1 MSGWANGV
9 QAKLNEKVSGSD
21 LFYVHCHAHR
31 LNLVLID
38 QLKAI
43 PCISEALTLIQ
54 SLFNSIN
61 GSNTRHELFMRAQD
75 DLKQTRLELER
86 PGIICWFYWYTAV
99 KRVKERYDAIIAVLT
114 VTAEH
119 QSIANGSS
127 EANGYRI
134 KMMKFEFIL
143 CLFLLESV
151 LMKTHCL
158 SVQLQGEGIDAV
170 YAADLIQTVEEA
182 LLGCRSDQEYCQ
194 MQKQASDFAQKV
206 GVDCAVPSNDES
218 TLQTKRV
225 RETSKNLIDYLGQSS
240 TGERPSNTPATFKET
255 VYFPCL
261 DKIIDEFRRRF
272 SDNAAL
278 LSSLVCFDPKK

>member
-1 MSGWANGV
+1 M
-9 QAKLNEKVSGSD
+9 
-21 LFYVHCHAHR
+21 
-31 LNLVLID
+31 
-38 QLKAI
+38 
-43 PCISEALTLIQ
+43 
-54 SLFNSIN
+54 
-61 GSNTRHELFMRAQD
+61 
-75 DLKQTRLELER
+75 
-86 PGIICWFYWYTAV
+86 
-99 KRVKERYDAIIAVLT
+99 LT

-119 QSIANGSS
+119 QSIANGSA
-127 EANGYRI
+127 EANGYRT

-182 LLGCRSDQEYCQ
+182 LLGCRSEQEYCQ

-225 RETSKNLIDYLGQSS
+225 RETSKKLIDYLVQST
-240 TGERPSNTPATFKET
+240 TGERPSNIPATFKET

-278 LSSLVCFDPKK
+278 LSSLVCFDPKNEKFLSSSLVEQFLSKNIHRFPQGMDNNIEAEVSSAKPLASKAECKDIFELYEVLNKCPNFSLACSFS